1 MFKERF
7 WYPPISDIWNITW
20 LLTSKSS
27 IYSHQSFFWTPD
39 LAASG
44 TSFLMCLRSL
54 IRFFNILTSLW
65 RFGCCTWQKN
75 IFAQEHWGCRNIHSG
90 VFAAAIITSTLPTPG
105 DLLHWRSRFILA
117 HHSRLLYRLYSL
129 FSLMTLH
136 CTSVCRRDGWR
147 GERYSELSFTTGKE
161 VCSKNLRVCKRYV
174 YMLQPLDGTS
184 FYEKNEI
191 SWNSPKSFNQQVPQS
206 NTECPKKLPFWNF
219 SKLNPMLF

>member
-1 MFKERF
+1 MDVQGKIL
-7 WYPPISDIWNITW
+7 ISPNIWNITW

-44 TSFLMCLRSL
+44 TSFLMCPRSL

-105 DLLHWRSRFILA
+105 DLLDWRSRFILA
-117 HHSRLLYRLYSL
+117 NHSRLLYRLYSL
-129 FSLMTLH
+129 FRH
-136 CTSVCRRDGWR
+136 C
-147 GERYSELSFTTGKE
+147 
-161 VCSKNLRVCKRYV
+161 
-174 YMLQPLDGTS
+174 
-184 FYEKNEI
+184 I
-191 SWNSPKSFNQQVPQS
+191 VPQFVEETVEEEKDTVNFS
-206 NTECPKKLPFWNF
+206 SPPERRFAQRILEFARDMCICCSLWMELLFMKKRKYPEIRQNLSNNKAHSLNTECPKKLPFWNF
-219 SKLNPMLF
+219 SKINPLLF

>member
-1 MFKERF
+1 
-7 WYPPISDIWNITW
+7 
-20 LLTSKSS
+20 
-27 IYSHQSFFWTPD
+27 
-39 LAASG
+39 
-44 TSFLMCLRSL
+44 MCPRSL

-105 DLLHWRSRFILA
+105 DLLDWRSRFILA
-117 HHSRLLYRLYSL
+117 NHSRLLYRLYSL

-174 YMLQPLDGTS
+174 YCVYVAAFGWNFFLWKKWNILKFAKIFQPTSPTVEYRMSQKITLLKFLEIKSYVILGNFTRVIFIGTS
-184 FYEKNEI
+184 C
-191 SWNSPKSFNQQVPQS
+191 
-206 NTECPKKLPFWNF
+206 TT
-219 SKLNPMLF
+219 

>member
-1 MFKERF
+1 
-7 WYPPISDIWNITW
+7 
-20 LLTSKSS
+20 
-27 IYSHQSFFWTPD
+27 
-39 LAASG
+39 
-44 TSFLMCLRSL
+44 MCRQSL

-105 DLLHWRSRFILA
+105 DLLDWRSRFILVN
-117 HHSRLLYRLYSL
+117 HSRLLYCLYSL

-136 CTSVCRRDGWR
+136 CTSVCGRGGWR

-161 VCSKNLRVCKRYV
+161 VCSKINRVCKRYV

-184 FYEKNEI
+184 FYEKKWNILKFAKIFQPTSPTVEYRMSQKITLLKFLEI
-191 SWNSPKSFNQQVPQS
+191 KSHVIFG
-206 NTECPKKLPFWNF
+206 NF
-219 SKLNPMLF
+219 TRVIFIGTSCTP